1 MKVKFSNENING
13 ICVKDLGIG
22 KTFCDHRRSNP
33 DEMALYMIVDN
44 NNAYV
49 NKTKLTATSYHPY
62 TTYSP
67 LAINLATGQLKAYR
81 PNDKVFPVDVEI
93 NVPRF

>member
-1 MKVKFSNENING
+1 MKVNFCDEAING
-13 ICVKDLGIG
+13 VNVGTLGIG

-33 DEMALYMIVDN
+33 DQIALYMVVDS

-49 NKTKLTATSYHPY
+49 NRSKLNNISVYL
-62 TTYSP
+62 SSI

-81 PNDKVFPVDVEI
+81 PDDKVFPVDVEI

>member
-1 MKVKFSNENING
+1 MKVNFCDEAING
-13 ICVKDLGIG
+13 VNVGTLSIG

-33 DEMALYMIVDN
+33 DQVALYMIVDN

-67 LAINLATGQLKAYR
+67 LAINLATGQLKAYQS
-81 PNDKVFPVDVEI
+81 NAKVFPVDVEI